1 MNTLLPSEVN
11 VGELPNAAGSAAA
24 PAAEHPPQVWHHN
37 LVQMRG
43 ADWGVLSSSDG
54 QTWLSPER

>member
-11 VGELPNAAGSAAA
+11 VGELPN
-24 PAAEHPPQVWHHN
+24 AAEHPPQVWHHN